1 MMKNFAVIGVGGY
14 VAPRHLKAI
23 KETGNRVVATMDP
36 SDSVGIIDSYF
47 PESAFFT
54 EFERFDRHLYKLRK
68 TEDKI
73 DYVSICSPNYLHD
86 AHIRFGLRSDC
97 DVICEKPLV
106 INPWNLDGIEEME
119 AETGRR
125 LNTILQLRVH
135 PNVIKLRDKVKA
147 AKTGSKYRVE
157 LTYIT
162 PRGRWYDI
170 SWKGKDEKSGG
181 VVTNIGVHFFD
192 MLGWV
197 FGNIQRVETH
207 RKRPNSAAGFLEYE
221 NAEVTWY
228 LSTNAGDLDALG
240 REHVPFRALTIEGEE
255 FDFSAGFN
263 DLHTIS
269 YQEVL
274 AGKGFGVAESRQSI
288 DTVYRIRTEDA
299 IGDNGDGLQ
308 HSLLSRIP

>member
-1 MMKNFAVIGVGGY
+1 MKNFAVIGVGGY